1 MDKLTVISG
10 CLFLA
15 ADIFA
20 IASIANPD
28 WINTGES
35 AGKSP
40 RFLFTP
46 VEDRDRQCAGFI
58 CLCTIGQFWVI
69 LLNFTINTVILI

>member
-1 MDKLTVISG
+1 MDKLAIISG

-35 AGKSP
+35 AGERRARAGGGLPPPGSAVPRVKGRRRGGGRRRLFHCGSP
-40 RFLFTP
+40 FPL
-46 VEDRDRQCAGFI
+46 
-58 CLCTIGQFWVI
+58 
-69 LLNFTINTVILI
+69 